1 MQIGVEIFPTDQTIG
16 AVELAREVEA
26 RGFESLWFPEHSH
39 IPTRRATPWGGR
51 EGAPPLPE
59 FYWRT
64 FDPFVAL
71 GACAA
76 VTTTLK
82 LATGICL
89 VAQRD
94 PIHTAKE
101 VASVDALSNGRFLFG
116 VGYGWN
122 KEEMAQHGTAYGER
136 RAILRENI
144 LAMKELWANDEAS
157 FEGEYVTIEPSW
169 SWPKPTQQ
177 PGPPIILGGDAGPKT
192 AAHIAEFCDGWM
204 PIGGRHALDKWD
216 EVRGGVRTDRPRS
229 GHGRARRVRGAAG
242 RGQTHRPRRQGSPP
256 RRVRASAGST
266 RRGVGGA
273 RRDGAPRRDDAIG
286 RVTSEPVAHRDRS
299 PHRDRP
305 RDPDRSGT
313 WIGHEPLTPP
323 KHARHLHRGSCSSAP

>member
-1 MQIGVEIFPTDQTIG
+1 MAVHIGVDIFPTDQTIG
-16 AVELAREVEA
+16 AVELAGEVEA

-144 LAMKELWANDEAS
+144 LAMKELWVNDEAS
-157 FEGEYVTIEPSW
+157 FEGDHVTIEPSW

-177 PGPPIILGGDAGPKT
+177 PGPPIILGGAAGPKT

-204 PIGGRHALDKWD
+204 PMGGRHALDTWD
-216 EVRGGVRTDRPRS
+216 EVRAACERIGRDPETVELGVF
-229 GHGRARRVRGAAG
+229 GA
-242 RGQTHRPRRQGSPP
+242 PP
-256 RRVRASAGST
+256 DEAKLVDLAAK
-266 RRGVGGA
+266 GA
-273 RRDGAPRRDDAIG
+273 RRAVLGLPQG
-286 RVTSEPVAHRDRS
+286 
-299 PHRDRP
+299 P
-305 RDPDRSGT
+305 RDEVLAALDAMA
-313 WIGHEPLTPP
+313 PLVEAMRTVE
-323 KHARHLHRGSCSSAP
+323 

>member
-1 MQIGVEIFPTDQTIG
+1 MHIGVEIFPTDQTIG
-16 AVELAREVEA
+16 AIELAREVEA

-39 IPTRRATPWGGR
+39 IPTRRTTPWGGR

-122 KEEMAQHGTAYGER
+122 KEEMAQHGTAYTER
-136 RAILRENI
+136 RAILREN
-144 LAMKELWANDEAS
+144 LMAMKELWTNDEAS
-157 FEGEYVTIEPSW
+157 FDGEYVQIESSW
-169 SWPKPTQQ
+169 AWPKPTQQ
-177 PGPPIILGGDAGPKT
+177 PHPPIILGGDAGPKT
-192 AAHIAEFCDGWM
+192 AADIAEFCDGWM
-204 PIGGRHALDKWD
+204 PIGGRHALDKWT
-216 EVRGGVRTDRPRS
+216 EVR
-229 GHGRARRVRGAAG
+229 AACE
-242 RGQTHRPRRQGSPP
+242 R
-256 RRVRASAGST
+256 
-266 RRGVGGA
+266 
-273 RRDGAPRRDDAIG
+273 IG
-286 RVTSEPVAHRDRS
+286 
-299 PHRDRP
+299 
-305 RDPDRSGT
+305 RDPDTVELGVFGARPDVAMLTDLASKGVRRAVLGLPQNSRDEVLAALDEMAPLVEEMRSV
-313 WIGHEPLTPP
+313 
-323 KHARHLHRGSCSSAP
+323 A